1 MEDKI
6 TAILKDEFL
15 SANFADKDLN
25 ANLGNVVKIEEK
37 DYNRINNK
45 PQINGVIL
53 QGDKSALEL
62 GLVPSDLSQL
72 EAVKQ
77 PTKSVRQTADMF
89 VDNGG
94 KPSKIALQQVKDM
107 ATKIVYAD
115 ELENIDFEKLDVDD
129 YVILGDKIY
138 RVIDTENNIE
148 QLLPETSAEHVTFAD
163 KTGEYTSTNVEDA
176 LAEVIDIA
184 QNGGV
189 TGVKGNAE
197 TEYRKGDVNIT
208 KENIG
213 LGNVDNTADLDKP
226 ISTAQETVNAE
237 FEHNFKQLNSD
248 IDTLGKGLNERI
260 DTTNSNLA
268 ALRESTESAL
278 SNQQESISDID
289 STLNSHI
296 ANQNNPHNVT
306 KAQVGLDKVD
316 NTADLDKIVKEA
328 GKVTQKLRFMGA
340 LESGGFTSVPYDGSK
355 DTSVTL
361 NGNDFLMGGESLVG
375 SQSVSYELK
384 KTGVTAGAYNGIT
397 VDEKGRV
404 TAAEDKGYATKQ
416 ELQEAVAGK
425 VKTFT
430 YDNYQAFVSA
440 TDSLAKTAMGVGD
453 NVYIKT
459 LEVPDMWVTRVNAVS
474 TLYTYTS
481 DQAIVDALNSQY
493 GLTVG
498 YFTFSQLE
506 TTKVDLTNYQ
516 QKTDDGLL
524 TNDKTIVGGINE
536 VKSTADNSLS
546 KANTNATEISSIKD
560 GTTKVGNAQHA
571 DTADTATNVTTN
583 INGKSISSIFETDGT
598 TIKEATHATKATS
611 ADKATQSDNAR
622 KVGNSFIVS
631 GQNAQG
637 TESTIGFDGSQAQ
650 EVAFNENDF
659 VATKGNAFEVSL
671 APSGA
676 TIGTYNNV
684 TVDEKGRVITGKNED
699 YATTAQV
706 NAKQNALTEEQ
717 LAAVNSGI
725 TSSKVTQYDGYKA
738 TIDGKANTSD
748 LSRVATSGSY
758 NDLSNK
764 PTIPTNYVTTNTA
777 QSISAIKTFTVNQRF
792 SKSDMDISKASSTNK
807 YSYIAFD
814 DANTLRAGVL
824 GGMQTTDNYCGTYL
838 QARNGQQIRVLSNA
852 DGSIT
857 KTHAPSPSTTDDS
870 TQIATT
876 NWVRTNYQEK
886 GYAGVDGAVLNSDG
900 EVTDKDGNVVDALYF
915 KVASLTTS
923 KVYMR
928 TYLLAEVAMTNNV
941 VSQATVL
948 IRCNTEANTSA
959 PNVRITFDSRQYDKQ
974 LLAKNIFVT
983 ADYKS
988 GTNGATFTVW
998 VRQDANYMQQVWN
1011 VLAQTAR
1018 GYEGNAKRPWTIL
1031 YSNLTKATAV
1041 TDISTAPTGYTRI
1054 VANNNSR
1061 YSNLEE
1067 NTYLWQQSQ
1076 NAGITWKR
1084 YSDYATRAVLRH
1096 YDDGTTEN
1104 LLTQS
1109 NGFVFRPL
1117 NNVNSKAIKVDPANG
1132 ALYPEQN
1139 GGATLGK
1146 ESQKWS
1152 DGYINEIHA
1161 NNIAFDGNG
1170 LSTGT
1175 LGSTKLSQTGR
1186 LYVEK
1191 EVDLNGLTRHIACVF
1206 YVDNLDAYYSHNAFV
1221 PIRVSNGIQFVGV
1234 YVQDDGA
1241 PIAPRYTVK
1250 FGLYNASGTS
1260 QTNTAVTS
1268 GTFKYK
1274 FLD

>member
-764 PTIPTNYVTTNTA
+764 PTDYVTTADKA
-777 QSISAIKTFTVNQRF
+777 QTVNGVKTFVQNIVR
-792 SKSDMDISKASSTNK
+792 KSSNIDISTDPTNTQYAYIDFLDKNDERIAAIGSHHKKGK
-807 YSYIAFD
+807 YSGA
-814 DANTLRAGVL
+814 
-824 GGMQTTDNYCGTYL
+824 YL
-838 QARNGQQIRVLSNA
+838 QAKNVASMGIMA
-852 DGSIT
+852 DDKDNV
-857 KTHAPSPSTTDDS
+857 KTFAPTPPDTDSS
-870 TQIATT
+870 TQLATT
-876 NWVRTNYQEK
+876 EWVRTNYQEK
-886 GYAGVDGAVLNSDG
+886 GYAGINGSVLNDDG
-900 EVTDKDGNVVDALYF
+900 NVTDKDGNVVDALYF
-915 KVASLTTS
+915 KVASLSTAKTY
-923 KVYMR
+923 VR
-928 TYLLAEVAMTNNV
+928 TYLLAEVAMTNIINE
-941 VSQATVL
+941 QATVL
-948 IRCNTEANTSA
+948 IHCTTESSTSA
-959 PNVRITFDSRQYDKQ
+959 PIVTITFDNYSYAR
-974 LLAKNIFVT
+974 LLLPKNIFVT

-988 GTNGATFTVW
+988 GTAGATFTVW
-998 VRQDANYMQQVWN
+998 VKQTANFMQQVWN
-1011 VLAQTAR
+1011 VLAQNTR
-1018 GYEGNAKRPWTIL
+1018 NYTTTSKREWDIF
-1031 YSNLTKATAV
+1031 YSNITKATAV
-1041 TDISTAPTGYTRI
+1041 TDIDTAPTGYTRI
-1054 VANNNSR
+1054 VANNNNR

-1067 NTYLWQQSQ
+1067 NTHLWQQAE

-1084 YSDYATRAVLRH
+1084 YSDNAARAVFRH

-1104 LLTQS
+1104 FVVQS
-1109 NGFVFRPL
+1109 GGFLFRPL
-1117 NNVNSKAIKVDPANG
+1117 NNSNTKSIKVDPAVG
-1132 ALYPEQN
+1132 ALYPEKDS
-1139 GGATLGK
+1139 GADLGK
-1146 ESQKWS
+1146 AAQRWNNAYIKNIVADSVTADNLPFTS
-1152 DGYINEIHA
+1152 D
-1161 NNIAFDGNG
+1161 G

-1175 LGSTKLSQTGR
+1175 LGSTRLPSAGRYYIECDHVTYSSLDANTLVSCVVDFNNAQTTQTGVIVLGYSGGTTIHWYYR
-1186 LYVEK
+1186 L
-1191 EVDLNGLTRHIACVF
+1191 NIAMTGLVTLATMS
-1206 YVDNLDAYYSHNAFV
+1206 DEE
-1221 PIRVSNGIQFVGV
+1221 NGI
-1234 YVQDDGA
+1234 
-1241 PIAPRYTVK
+1241 
-1250 FGLYNASGTS
+1250 
-1260 QTNTAVTS
+1260 S

-1274 FLD
+1274 KID

>member
-738 TIDGKANTSD
+738 TIDGKANSSD
-748 LSRVATSGSY
+748 
-758 NDLSNK
+758 
-764 PTIPTNYVTTNTA
+764 IPTNYVTTDTT
-777 QSISAIKTFTVNQRF
+777 QDITAIKTFKVNQRF
-792 SKSDMDISKASSTNK
+792 YNANMDISKESSSNK

-814 DANTLRAGVL
+814 DAGNQRAGVL

-838 QARNGQQIRVLSNA
+838 QARNGQQIRILSNA
-852 DGSIT
+852 DGTIT
-857 KTHAPSPSTTDDS
+857 ETHAPTPPDTDSSTQLATTEWVRRFANPAYLRGTDSNTTYKGYYKIAEATLNEWYRTSVARIFVQDVDS
-870 TQIATT
+870 TE
-876 NWVRTNYQEK
+876 NGVLNVSV
-886 GYAGVDGAVLNSDG
+886 YAGSDG
-900 EVTDKDGNVVDALYF
+900 KTPPTSVTTVNMGFLEGINPNAYFRDFFVVVRKKSLTVRGSMKIELWYRQPNEWGRISFSFLTDIPDSRNVSVTNKWTKFSRTSAQERAYISKNVVDLDNGFIPYDSFNESAFTTEDYPVAEIYDNSTNQAQFSAGALRIANSEYARSD
-915 KVASLTTS
+915 KPTTASKRNIIFTDKNNASIATIQSSVGSTWNGLNFLLTNKSGGGNSIEFVHDTNRSVWRFNPTS
-923 KVYMR
+923 SSLPIELGEPNR
-928 TYLLAEVAMTNNV
+928 PWNN
-941 VSQATVL
+941 AY
-948 IRCNTEANTSA
+948 I
-959 PNVRITFDSRQYDKQ
+959 
-974 LLAKNIFVT
+974 KNIVADSVT
-983 ADYKS
+983 AD
-988 GTNGATFTVW
+988 NLPFT
-998 VRQDANYMQQVWN
+998 
-1011 VLAQTAR
+1011 
-1018 GYEGNAKRPWTIL
+1018 
-1031 YSNLTKATAV
+1031 
-1041 TDISTAPTGYTRI
+1041 
-1054 VANNNSR
+1054 
-1061 YSNLEE
+1061 
-1067 NTYLWQQSQ
+1067 
-1076 NAGITWKR
+1076 
-1084 YSDYATRAVLRH
+1084 SD
-1096 YDDGTTEN
+1096 
-1104 LLTQS
+1104 
-1109 NGFVFRPL
+1109 
-1117 NNVNSKAIKVDPANG
+1117 
-1132 ALYPEQN
+1132 
-1139 GGATLGK
+1139 
-1146 ESQKWS
+1146 
-1152 DGYINEIHA
+1152 
-1161 NNIAFDGNG
+1161 G

-1175 LGSTKLSQTGR
+1175 LGATTKLASGR
-1186 LYVEK
+1186 YYIER
-1191 EVDLNGLTRHIACVF
+1191 DITINNNTTHIAVVVEGTGNYVYVPARTSTAMNF
-1206 YVDNLDAYYSHNAFV
+1206 IGVSLISSGTNLVSVSMTLHDSSGSIVDNT
-1221 PIRVSNGIQFVGV
+1221 
-1234 YVQDDGA
+1234 
-1241 PIAPRYTVK
+1241 TVT
-1250 FGLYNASGTS
+1250 AGTY
-1260 QTNTAVTS
+1260 
-1268 GTFKYK
+1268 KYK
-1274 FLD
+1274 LLD